1 MIRDGGDLR
10 AVDEGITRRLKALAC
25 TAPLHDLDARKHR
38 LDRVDATRY
47 QMAEIALQAI
57 DQVTLAMDFDHGAD
71 QAQVVKRLRPFV
83 AAQVPGAPA
92 GEHERVA
99 QWVIENLINVGSL
112 DRGFQVDY
120 GTFTEDGRY
129 VRRRFDFKLL
139 VEVAAPDGEVYLR
152 ASDEAINVLVGA
164 LDTDVESA
172 QVAAEV
178 KLENL
183 ISRGRLGDARLA
195 AEQARYRTVQY
206 AEALRQ
212 KLAAPRRDVRSV
224 DWLAAVPE
232 LLDEALTHIES
243 RYRAETAILANIADA
258 RDEAT
263 EPGRRRQA
271 AELIDVVSDCI
282 QRHTQL
288 QARLQEAGA
297 TFRAEQ
303 DRQQF
308 SGRPKRAA
316 IDVFG
321 QLLRPCLALD
331 TATAAGPAAAF
342 FGAGT
347 GVRVPS
353 VPSLTGLVE
362 TLLTPPVERDPLGEP
377 VVEPDLAPVTPER
390 FGERLWQQAEEVLT
404 SVRSGRRLSELLA
417 AAREADPE
425 LPTLVVLRVL
435 HAVGSGIGTARNQ
448 GDPTVLLAFDD
459 GTVLRDPEFGGAD
472 LLVTTADVLADE
484 PEIEDVA

>member
-1 MIRDGGDLR
+1 VTADGGGLR
-10 AVDEGITRRLKALAC
+10 AVDEGTARRLKALAC
-25 TAPLHDLDARKHR
+25 TAPLHDLDARKSR
-38 LDRVDATRY
+38 LDWVDAARY
-47 QMAEIALQAI
+47 QMSEIALQAI

-71 QAQVVKRLRPFV
+71 QGQVVRRLRPFV
-83 AAQVPGAPA
+83 AAQNPHAPPG
-92 GEHERVA
+92 EYERVA
-99 QWVIENLINVGSL
+99 QWVIENLVNVGSL
-112 DRGFQVDY
+112 DRGFRVDY
-120 GTFTEDGRY
+120 GTVTADGRY

-178 KLENL
+178 KLESL
-183 ISRGRLGDARLA
+183 IARGRLGDARLA

-212 KLAAPRRDVRSV
+212 KLDATRRDVRSV
-224 DWLAAVPE
+224 DWLTAVPA

-271 AELIDVVSDCI
+271 ADLVDVVGDCI

-288 QARLQEAGA
+288 QARLQAAGA

-308 SGRPKRAA
+308 SGRPRRAA
-316 IDVFG
+316 VDVFG

-331 TATAAGPAAAF
+331 TAAATGPTSAF
-342 FGAGT
+342 FSAGA
-347 GVRVPS
+347 GVRVPG
-353 VPSLTGLVE
+353 VPSLAGLVE
-362 TLLTPPVERDPLGEP
+362 TLLTPSVERDPLGEP
-377 VVEPDLAPVTPER
+377 VPEPELEPLDTQR
-390 FGERLWQQAEEVLT
+390 FGEHLWARAAALDPVG
-404 SVRSGRRLSELLA
+404 RGRRLSELLA
-417 AAREADPE
+417 RAREVDPE
-425 LPTLVVLRVL
+425 LPALVVLRAV
-435 HAVGSGIGTARNQ
+435 HAVGASVGTARTQ
-448 GDPTVLLAFDD
+448 GDDRLLLALDD

-472 LLVTTADVLADE
+472 LLVATAGLGAVRDV
-484 PEIEDVA
+484 EDVA